1 MLDKI
6 GVSGRL
12 INKLLQA
19 STQSERNIGRL
30 ASGLRISEAADD
42 ASGLGLTERLRSLAR
57 SIDQAGRN
65 SLDAVGLTQTA
76 EGGLDESVTVV
87 TRMRELAVQSANETL
102 SDEDRA
108 TIETEYQALNAE
120 LDRISS
126 ETEFNGINPLD
137 GSASTTSVQVGAE
150 KGDTFEIEL
159 TDSSSS
165 GLGTAET
172 SIASAAE
179 AADSI
184 DQLDQALDQI
194 SSARGEF
201 GAAQTLLQSNYRSLQ
216 VTSENLLATESRI
229 RDADIAFETSR
240 RANLDIIGNAGA
252 AVLLQANIASARA
265 DSLLS

>member
-6 GVSGRL
+6 GGSGKL
-12 INKLLQA
+12 INELLQA
-19 STQSERNIGRL
+19 SAQSERDIGRL
-30 ASGLRISEAADD
+30 ASGLGISAASDD

-65 SLDAVGLTQTA
+65 SLDGIGLAQTA
-76 EGGLDESVTVV
+76 ESGLDQSVNVV

-137 GSASTTSVQVGAE
+137 GSASSTAVQVGAE
-150 KGDTFEIEL
+150 KGDAIEIEL

-165 GLGTAET
+165 ALGTAQT
-172 SIASAAE
+172 SVAGAAE

-184 DQLDQALDQI
+184 DKLDQALDQI
-194 SSARGEF
+194 SAARGDF
-201 GAAQTLLQSNYRSLQ
+201 GAAQSLLQSNYRSIQ
-216 VTSENLLATESRI
+216 VTSENLIATESRI